1 MEQDISQVTSL
12 EEKLLSAIAATI
24 MGLES
29 GVKITGSEEKLSSLK
44 DVLVATKQFYDE
56 MNRTGA
62 SLNSVMK
69 MHKSKNDFA
78 QEFETKSGIDW
89 PF

>member
-1 MEQDISQVTSL
+1 MEQDIDTVGNL

-29 GVKITGSEEKLSSLK
+29 GVKITGSGEKVSSLK
-44 DVLVATKQFYDE
+44 DVLIATKQFYDE
-56 MNRTGA
+56 LNRTGA
-62 SLNSVMK
+62 SLGSVMK
-69 MHKSKNDFA
+69 MHKNKNRLA
-78 QEFETKSGIDW
+78 QEFEAKLGIDW